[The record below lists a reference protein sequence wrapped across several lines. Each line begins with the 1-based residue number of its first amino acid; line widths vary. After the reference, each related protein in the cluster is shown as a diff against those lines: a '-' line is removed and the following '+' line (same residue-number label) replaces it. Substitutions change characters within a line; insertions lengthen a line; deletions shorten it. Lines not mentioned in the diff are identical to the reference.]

1 MPTIIVRLS
10 NQQDQRFV
18 LPKNKIL
25 IGRGEECD
33 LILPNVSVSRVH
45 AEIQITR
52 SGVTISDVASENGIR
67 VKGKHVREAELTS
80 GDEILIGNFSLV
92 FLGDRQ
98 EDKFYRG
105 RAIVYLPTY
114 EPRHNKPTQE
124 ATHKLSL
131 KEAQRLM
138 REKAFLNS
146 ACIVDF
152 RGRKLFPEANPM
164 TFGDRNAMISI
175 QGFWIRGIV
184 ATLLWNGKQHVIE
197 KKGWFTTMKINGRAK
212 SEVALQ
218 HRDHIQICRSSFTYV
233 VTDMIKKK

>member
-10 NQQDQRFV
+10 NQQDQRFIF
-18 LPKNKIL
+18 PKNKIL

-33 LILPNVSVSRVH
+33 LVLPNVSVSRVH
-45 AEIQITR
+45 AEVEVSK
-52 SGVTISDVASENGIR
+52 SGAVISDVASENGIR
-67 VKGKHVREAELTS
+67 VKGQSVREAELQS

-152 RGRKLFPEANPM
+152 RGRKLYPEANPM
-164 TFGDRNAMISI
+164 TFGDRNAMINV
-175 QGFWIRGIV
+175 QGFWIRGNV
-184 ATLLWNGKQHVIE
+184 ATLQWNGKQHVIT
-197 KKGWFTTMKINGRAK
+197 KKGWFTTMKINGRSKREAT
-212 SEVALQ
+212 LQ
-218 HRDHIQICRSSFTYV
+218 HRDHIQIGGSNFTYV
-233 VTDMIKKK
+233 VTEMMKKK